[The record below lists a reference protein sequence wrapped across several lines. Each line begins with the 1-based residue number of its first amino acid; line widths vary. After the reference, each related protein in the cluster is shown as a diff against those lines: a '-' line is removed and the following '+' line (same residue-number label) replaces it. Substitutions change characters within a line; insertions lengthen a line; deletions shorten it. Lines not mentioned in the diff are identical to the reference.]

1 MSKTQ
6 ETELTHKRFWN
17 RMEKNSTVVDRMPA
31 WVKGSPVNQR
41 TQTTSKTVAQTVI
54 VKSAPTDR

>member
-17 RMEKNSTVVDRMPA
+17 RMEKNSTVVERMPA
-31 WVKGSPVNQR
+31 G
-41 TQTTSKTVAQTVI
+41 
-54 VKSAPTDR
+54 